1 MSITQKTTALH
12 RRIQWPGKPQRK
24 KKRNWKHSSVP
35 VMVKLHLP
43 STLKKIETG
52 AFYQANRL
60 AYVYYNGSK
69 EDWAN
74 VSIDSNSAIYI
85 NKAEFVT
92 KD

>member
-1 MSITQKTTALH
+1 
-12 RRIQWPGKPQRK
+12 
-24 KKRNWKHSSVP
+24 
-35 VMVKLHLP
+35 MVKLHLP
-43 STLKKIETG
+43 SMLKKIETG